1 MRTSPPLGLRERKKL
16 KLRRSVQREALR
28 LFADRGYEDTTVE
41 QIADAADISTTTF
54 YRYFPTKE
62 DVVLD
67 DDYDPIVEQVI
78 GSGDDEEPLLTTV
91 RRAIAAVAAAVE
103 ADRDAALARLKL
115 LASVPA
121 LKARQGAEG
130 RKTLDFFIRLFSAR
144 SGRPVGDYRL
154 RVTTAAFVAAQLEAA
169 RCWADADGAESL
181 GQLMDD
187 AVTLV
192 EPLIAAL

>member
-1 MRTSPPLGLRERKKL
+1 MS
-16 KLRRSVQREALR
+16 LRRVA
-28 LFADRGYEDTTVE
+28 ADR
-41 QIADAADISTTTF
+41 
-54 YRYFPTKE
+54 
-62 DVVLD
+62 
-67 DDYDPIVEQVI
+67 
-78 GSGDDEEPLLTTV
+78 
-91 RRAIAAVAAAVE
+91 
-103 ADRDAALARLKL
+103 
-115 LASVPA
+115 VPA
-121 LKARQGAEG
+121 RKARQGAEG
-130 RKTLDFFIRLFSAR
+130 RKTLDVFIRLVSAR